1 MARLGRG
8 RPQPPIYAHPRLGQK
23 HARQSLPAWQTGAEW
38 PVLRIDIPDVRLLLP
53 AWQTAAEWPPL
64 DLRRHAY
71 PHPVVWETESEW
83 PDLQVSVPVRPGDLI
98 TGDFQ
103 IEWGGLVFG
112 GYGNVYQIIS
122 GTLEGWDDM
131 PELVSGNAERGA
143 RHGSWPGRD
152 WLAERVVSV
161 TVAIS
166 GPTDSQAFTLAS
178 RNLRRAMGISASG
191 TEQYLVIRTAG
202 ETLMAAAKPDGR
214 IQPTQ
219 HYSQF
224 FAPVQLRWR
233 CSDPTR
239 LDVRQQSVLVPVGGQ
254 RTCDNEGDMEARPVI
269 RIRGPVVHPVITNVT
284 LGRVLRFDI
293 TVGDGERLD
302 IDTNRGTA
310 VIGGESK
317 MDALSTQSVPPEEWI
332 LAAGTNTVSYSAA
345 SGGTAGC
352 EILFRSSYS

>member
-1 MARLGRG
+1 
-8 RPQPPIYAHPRLGQK
+8 
-23 HARQSLPAWQTGAEW
+23 
-38 PVLRIDIPDVRLLLP
+38 
-53 AWQTAAEWPPL
+53 L

-83 PDLQVSVPVRPGDLI
+83 PDLHVSVPVRPGDLI

-202 ETLMAAAKPDGR
+202 EALMAAAKPDGR
-214 IQPTQ
+214 IMPTQ
-219 HYSQF
+219 HYGQYST
-224 FAPVQLRWR
+224 PVQRRWR
-233 CSDPTR
+233 RSVPTR
-239 LDVRQQSVLVPVGGQ
+239 LVVWHKTVLVPVGG
-254 RTCDNEGDMEARPVI
+254 RRPYDNEGDREARPVI
-269 RIRGPVVHPVITNVT
+269 RISGPVVNPGVTNVP
-284 LGRVLRFDI
+284 LGRVQRLAI
-293 TVGDGERLD
+293 TVGDGER
-302 IDTNRGTA
+302 
-310 VIGGESK
+310 
-317 MDALSTQSVPPEEWI
+317 
-332 LAAGTNTVSYSAA
+332 
-345 SGGTAGC
+345 
-352 EILFRSSYS
+352 